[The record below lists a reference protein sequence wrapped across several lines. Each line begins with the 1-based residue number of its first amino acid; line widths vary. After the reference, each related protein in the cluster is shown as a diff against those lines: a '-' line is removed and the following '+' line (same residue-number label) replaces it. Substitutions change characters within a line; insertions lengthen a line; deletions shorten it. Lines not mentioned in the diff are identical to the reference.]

1 MGDCKSCSGCG
12 GCGSQLELTE
22 AELSML
28 EKLSS
33 IPFLPIARRR
43 EDMIP
48 VYLEDEDYT
57 PQQYSAILQHLEIKG
72 LITLDYDKPL
82 SHCDMSAYSAYPV
95 QGSMALTQRGQAV
108 LDLLDKQGII

>member
-12 GCGSQLELTE
+12 GCGSQLELTD

-48 VYLEDEDYT
+48 VYLEDEDYP
-57 PQQYSAILQHLEIKG
+57 PQQYSAILQHTIRKSTGGRTDIHTHFIMKINIPAIHGFLK
-72 LITLDYDKPL
+72 L
-82 SHCDMSAYSAYPV
+82 
-95 QGSMALTQRGQAV
+95 
-108 LDLLDKQGII
+108 